1 MNIKEER
8 EFIQELLEQGK
19 LDSLSVQVIS
29 LVRFANQMGWKAVNN
44 DPRKGFYKKQTNTS
58 YLSRAVTKRTSLSA
72 MMGYYNNCY
81 HFGVYSKMKI
91 VERIGLHYNK
101 KTGKLFTQKHWLKFV
116 KEV

>member
-44 DPRKGFYKKQTNTS
+44 DPRKGFYPEQTKTS
-58 YLSRAVTKRTSLSA
+58 YLSRTVTKYISLNV
-72 MMGYYNNCY
+72 MIGRYNKCCY
-81 HFGVYSKMKI
+81 SEVKI

>member
-29 LVRFANQMGWKAVNN
+29 LVRFANWNSYAAVDN
-44 DPRKGFYKKQTNTS
+44 DPRKGFYNYYGIFKGQPVKHFYSFNFMVRQ
-58 YLSRAVTKRTSLSA
+58 
-72 MMGYYNNCY
+72 YNNCQ
-81 HFGVYSKMKI
+81 HNIKCNKI
-91 VERIGLHYNK
+91 LERIGLHYNK